1 VAIQGVGSEIV
12 VVLLTDL
19 SVDSSAI
26 SHFRAMKRHTH
37 LYKTTVRVVC
47 VEMGV
52 EKVSEIIFST
62 LVLIISAG
70 VTAHILQGYGSNK
83 WKESFLAI
91 ILAMACLTQVW
102 KISQEQLNMT
112 INRCTFLLMLLLMFL

>member
-1 VAIQGVGSEIV
+1 
-12 VVLLTDL
+12 
-19 SVDSSAI
+19 
-26 SHFRAMKRHTH
+26 
-37 LYKTTVRVVC
+37 
-47 VEMGV
+47 MGV
-52 EKVSEIIFST
+52 EKVSEIIFSA